1 MEYRYINLLLFFFRF
16 TESRKEMIN
25 WIKTAPVLPS
35 CGPVAMQVAEV
46 GKYIV
51 TLA

>member
-25 WIKTAPVLPS
+25 WMKTAPVLPS
-35 CGPVAMQVAEV
+35 CGPVAEV